1 MGNSRDIR
9 RLAGLGRRTWVVVMK
24 KFNKYLDQHPLLA
37 IALGY
42 LLVILIVLTV
52 IPADPV
58 SVAHALHE
66 RAT

>member
-1 MGNSRDIR
+1 
-9 RLAGLGRRTWVVVMK
+9 MK